1 LLRENKVLLI
11 LIMGMMMG
19 SIDTTIVLLA
29 LPTIAQGLDANL
41 SLSIWVIV
49 IYLLVV
55 AVATTQLGRLGDLF
69 GRSKLFNLG
78 FAVFTVGSA
87 LCGFAPSMLFLI
99 FSRFIQAVGGS
110 LLEANSGA
118 IIADTFE
125 PNRRGKAYGF
135 IAMSWTTGA
144 MVGIVLG
151 GILTTFLGWR
161 FIFYINLPI
170 GIVGLIFGLR
180 YLKDSMVV
188 KEDMDLAGMALLA
201 LALSLISLG
210 LIDYVGMG
218 ISATNLLMVAA
229 GAILIPVFL
238 WWESRSAAPIIHIDT
253 FRHKVLRSSLLASFF
268 QSMGYLSLAFLMTLY
283 LQGVR
288 GLSPFDAA
296 MLMIPGYVLSSFLAP
311 FMGGLADKY
320 GARMIATAGIALM
333 CVTVVLYMTLGMATP
348 LYIVV
353 LASLFAG
360 LGSSMFWPANN
371 SAVMACASA
380 DRHGS
385 TSGLLR
391 TMANVGT
398 LGSYVLSITAASAFV
413 PRETAF
419 SIFLGTSELMGGLP
433 PAFLAGLDAAFG
445 LALVILIIAGLFSL
459 TRGKEDRSADQWKK
473 NAAHIKKTGRS

>member
-1 LLRENKVLLI
+1 
-11 LIMGMMMG
+11 MG

-29 LPTIAQGLDANL
+29 LPSIAEGLGSNL

-49 IYLLVV
+49 VYLLIV

-87 LCGFAPSMLFLI
+87 LCALAPSMIFLI
-99 FSRFIQAVGGS
+99 FSRVIQAFGGS

-118 IIADTFE
+118 IIADTFA
-125 PNRRGKAYGF
+125 PNKRGKAYGYLG
-135 IAMSWTTGA
+135 MSWTVGA

-170 GIVGLIFGLR
+170 GIIGLIFGLR
-180 YLKDSMVV
+180 YLKDNTVV
-188 KEDMDLAGMALLA
+188 KEAMDLPGMALLA
-201 LALSLISLG
+201 IALSLISYG
-210 LIDYVGMG
+210 LIDYVGIG
-218 ISATNLLMVAA
+218 LSTGNLILISV
-229 GAILIPVFL
+229 GAILLPIFL
-238 WWESRSAAPIIHIDT
+238 WWESKSAAPIIHIDT
-253 FRHKVLRSSLLASFF
+253 FRHKVLRSSILASFF

-288 GLSPFDAA
+288 GLSPLDSAL
-296 MLMIPGYVLSSFLAP
+296 LMVPGYILSSVLAP
-311 FMGGLADKY
+311 FMGGRADKY
-320 GARMIATAGIALM
+320 GARIIATIGIALM
-333 CVTVVLYMTLGMATP
+333 CVTVLIYLTLGVATP

-360 LGSSMFWPANN
+360 VGGSMFWPANN
-371 SAVMACASA
+371 SAVMAYATA

-391 TMANVGT
+391 TMANIGT

-413 PRETAF
+413 SRQTAF
-419 SIFLGTSELMGGLP
+419 SIFLGTSKLTGGLTP
-433 PAFLAGLDAAFG
+433 SFLTGIDAAFG
-445 LALVILIIAGLFSL
+445 FSLVILIIAGIFSL
-459 TRGKEDRSADQWKK
+459 TRGKEDRSANRWKTSV
-473 NAAHIKKTGRS
+473 APEIIKK